1 MKVIDDIN
9 NAKTL
14 EELYEVL
21 KTIKVIVGSHSKYT
35 PREIYYA
42 SLLVANRIMP
52 INIITRSFGIREKV
66 LELTKKYKGV
76 E

>member
-21 KTIKVIVGSHSKYT
+21 KPIKIIVGSHSKYT
-35 PREIYYA
+35 AREIYYA
-42 SLLVANRIMP
+42 SLLVANGIMP
-52 INIITRSFGIREKV
+52 INIVTRAFGIREKV
-66 LELTKKYKGV
+66 LEIVKGV